1 MVNWCQLTTQ
11 CHRLCEISEQEVGP
25 EMSKS
30 GFLCL
35 FFFSFV
41 SVRLITDVSS
51 QGDTHNNTRNHNNT
65 RDHNNGDNDIK
76 TVFIIRVLTDTVV
89 D

>member
-1 MVNWCQLTTQ
+1 MTQ
-11 CHRLCEISEQEVGP
+11 CHRLYELSEQEVGP

-35 FFFSFV
+35 FFPFV
-41 SVRLITDVSS
+41 SVWLITDVSS
-51 QGDTHNNTRNHNNT
+51 QGDTHINTRNHNNT
-65 RDHNNGDNDIK
+65 RDHNNTCDHNNGDTDIK
-76 TVFIIRVLTDTVV
+76 PVFIIWVLTDTVV